1 MVAHL
6 RIGETYQDL
15 AVGFGVGTTT
25 AYWYLR
31 EALTVLAALAPTLA
45 QVTMSR

>member
-1 MVAHL
+1 VLSSHQQAVMVLAHL
-6 RIGETYQDL
+6 L

-31 EALTVLAALAPTLA
+31 EALTVLAALAPPWP
-45 QVTMSR
+45 R